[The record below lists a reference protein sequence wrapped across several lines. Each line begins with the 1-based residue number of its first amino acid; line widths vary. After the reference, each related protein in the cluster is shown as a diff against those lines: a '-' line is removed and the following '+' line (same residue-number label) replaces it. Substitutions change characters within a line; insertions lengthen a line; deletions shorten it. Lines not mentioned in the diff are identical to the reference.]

1 VRQVAVVE
9 AFNRRSGA
17 SDIFTLEL
25 SDVIVN
31 DTCASISQE
40 CFTEPTRRALG
51 TEILMWSRSG
61 RRAAE
66 KGVES
71 QPGRF
76 MPHRVLRIV
85 VSCLLRTVV

>member
-1 VRQVAVVE
+1 MRQVAVVE

-40 CFTEPTRRALG
+40 CFPYASADR
-51 TEILMWSRSG
+51 
-61 RRAAE
+61 
-66 KGVES
+66 
-71 QPGRF
+71 
-76 MPHRVLRIV
+76 LRNH
-85 VSCLLRTVV
+85 